1 MCGYKYRDILLREMG
16 FQNYKYYLSSELWRK
31 DIRPRVIDKYNKEC
45 MLCEEKCDS
54 PEVHHLE
61 YSKHNLL
68 GESLDGMIVLC
79 RTCHKR
85 AEFTRA
91 EGGKKEK
98 RSLTEANNYITDMII
113 ENGKTN
119 VL

>member
-1 MCGYKYRDILLREMG
+1 MIMCGYKYRDMLLREMG
-16 FQNYKYYLSSELWRK
+16 FQNYKYYLSSELWRD
-31 DIRPRVIDKYNKEC
+31 DIRPRVIDKYNEEC

-79 RTCHKR
+79 RSIPVINGLNLLELKEAKKR
-85 AEFTRA
+85 R
-91 EGGKKEK
+91 
-98 RSLTEANNYITDMII
+98 EASRKQITI
-113 ENGKTN
+113 
-119 VL
+119 